1 MICFPMRAY
10 LPTERSLISLASS
23 SSAALPPVRSMW
35 RVAKPSTAMEMS
47 SLSAQKRSQVSSS
60 SSGPDEW
67 WSARVGRTS
76 FPKTRMARQKSGS
89 GTKPILAAT
98 LASGS
103 CVVAEAAVSA
113 QRMRVNFAYTSG
125 LVGQQRGRRSG
136 GGEGPRAS
144 VCRHRMRLNFVT
156 KACLIQSTMISQ
168 TQIIK
173 KACET
178 SCSRAAVSSSF
189 WTKTNWTR
197 TMSRYMDRLKRSTA
211 SAQETWK
218 RFSASHRL
226 KTFVLSSV
234 KLFEMRRVS
243 STFEFELMATE
254 RATAW

>member
-1 MICFPMRAY
+1 MNGSP
-10 LPTERSLISLASS
+10 
-23 SSAALPPVRSMW
+23 
-35 RVAKPSTAMEMS
+35 KP
-47 SLSAQKRSQVSSS
+47 L
-60 SSGPDEW
+60 
-67 WSARVGRTS
+67 
-76 FPKTRMARQKSGS
+76 
-89 GTKPILAAT
+89 LAAT

-113 QRMRVNFAYTSG
+113 QRMRVNFAYTS
-125 LVGQQRGRRSG
+125 R
-136 GGEGPRAS
+136 
-144 VCRHRMRLNFVT
+144 RMRLNFVT

-234 KLFEMRRVS
+234 KLLEMRRVS
-243 STFEFELMATE
+243 STCG
-254 RATAW
+254 

>member
-125 LVGQQRGRRSG
+125 
-136 GGEGPRAS
+136 
-144 VCRHRMRLNFVT
+144 RMRLNFVT

>member
-125 LVGQQRGRRSG
+125 RI
-136 GGEGPRAS
+136 
-144 VCRHRMRLNFVT
+144 RLNFVT